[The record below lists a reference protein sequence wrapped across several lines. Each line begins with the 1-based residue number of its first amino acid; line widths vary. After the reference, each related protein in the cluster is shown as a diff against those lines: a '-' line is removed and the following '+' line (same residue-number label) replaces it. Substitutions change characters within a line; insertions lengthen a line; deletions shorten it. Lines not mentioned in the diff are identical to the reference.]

1 MQKSILFTQGLQNDF
16 VKPIGRYDKLPNLL
30 HIGYEESIR
39 LMGLNPAEGPI
50 TNTMK
55 WAYSQSEDDMEIIHI
70 RAWYNKEDP
79 SQKKHLEKFGD
90 HCIAL
95 TEGARFAFKL
105 DKYPRITTIVDSN
118 SQNDFLD
125 TELKELL
132 EPYKGKK
139 MRVGIMGVWTEAKI
153 SYLAYDLTTRYPNF
167 DIAICSA
174 LTAGSSR
181 SQHYYALD
189 QLERL
194 LGVRI
199 IPSIGDFTNFLSDVK
214 ISIPLPLP
222 KLVDMPK
229 IEFEDEGNIGIS
241 EADNSLI
248 RYLFRDCKLISLK
261 TMTGGYSGNLVL
273 SVESIDLHGH
283 KQTPHVL
290 KIGKQKE
297 MGQER
302 ASFEKVEAVLGNT
315 APRISDFADL
325 EGRGALK
332 YRYAA
337 MSGGFS
343 TTFQKMYCSGISSEK
358 TKYFLDIIFK
368 EQLGRFYYAANF
380 EPKNLLKYYSFTPDY
395 APRMKMKIE
404 KVLGADVKSTNKT
417 LALPAGQEFPNP
429 YYFYKDDLTNIIP
442 RANFSS
448 YFSYV
453 HGDLNGANIIIDSH
467 ENVWLIDFFHTGEG
481 HVLRDLLK
489 LENDLLYI
497 YTPINNKGDLEQA
510 IMLTHLLLEVEDLR
524 KPMPDIAKTKIT
536 NPEIIRTYETIKV
549 IRSYYPKLIRED
561 RNPLQ
566 LLIGQ
571 FRYSCHTLSFFES
584 NNWQKLWALYATG
597 WYGQSITKRIKGRGP
612 LRIDYMDIKFTKAGR
627 LGLTILP
634 GRKDNSRNLDED
646 IQTIKQLGV
655 THIVTLITDSELV
668 RYGVEDLIQEYKN
681 ADLNVKRIPIN
692 DQGVCTKL
700 EMDTLLTW
708 INENL
713 SKGANIMVHCVGGLG
728 RTGLV
733 SASYLVKEGLSAES
747 AINEVRTFRSKRAI
761 ESDIQEQFIFEFEKL
776 EGNQE

>member
-1 MQKSILFTQGLQNDF
+1 MQKSILFTQGIQNDF
-16 VKPIGRYDKLPNLL
+16 VKPIGPYDKLPNLL

-39 LMGLNPAEGPI
+39 LMGVSPMEGPI
-50 TNTMK
+50 ANTMK

-70 RAWYNKEDP
+70 RAWYDKED
-79 SQKKHLEKFGD
+79 SLQKKHLDKFGD

-125 TELKELL
+125 TEMEELL
-132 EPYKGKK
+132 EPYKNEK
-139 MRVGIMGVWTEAKI
+139 MKVGIMGVWTEAKI

-199 IPSIGDFTNFLSDVK
+199 ISSIGEFTSFLSGEKVT
-214 ISIPLPLP
+214 ISLPMP

-229 IEFEDEGNIGIS
+229 IEFEKKDDSVIS
-241 EADNSLI
+241 KTDTDLI
-248 RYLFRDCKLISLK
+248 RYLFRDCKSISLK

-273 SVESIDLHGH
+273 SVESIDLQGH

-290 KIGKQKE
+290 KIGNQTE

-337 MSGGFS
+337 MSGGASS
-343 TTFQKMYCSGISSEK
+343 TLQKIYCSGILAEK
-358 TKYFLDIIFK
+358 TKYFLDTVFE

-380 EPKNLLKYYSFTPDY
+380 EPTNLLEHYTYSSEY
-395 APRMKMKIE
+395 ALRMKA
-404 KVLGADVKSTNKT
+404 KVENILGKGTDGSLQSLT
-417 LALPAGQEFPNP
+417 LPTGQEFPNP
-429 YYFYKDDLTNIIP
+429 YYFYKDDLPEIIP
-442 RANFSS
+442 KANFSS

-467 ENVWLIDFFHTGEG
+467 ENVWLIDFFHTGQG
-481 HVLRDLLK
+481 HVLKDLIK

-497 YTPINNKGDLEQA
+497 YTPINNEDDLAQA
-510 IMLTHLLLEVEDLR
+510 LKLTQLLLQVEDLR
-524 KPMPDIAKTKIT
+524 KSLPDIGETGIS
-536 NPEIIRTYETIKV
+536 NPEILRTYETIK
-549 IRSYYPKLIRED
+549 ILRSYYPKLIRED

-566 LLIGQ
+566 LLIAQ
-571 FRYSCHTLSFFES
+571 MRYSCHTLSFFES
-584 NNWQKLWALYATG
+584 NEWQKLWALYATG
-597 WYGQSITKRIKGRGP
+597 WYGKHIATQIKARGP
-612 LRIDYMDIKFTKAGR
+612 LRIDYLNEEYTQKGK
-627 LGLTILP
+627 LGMTILP
-634 GRKDNSRNLDED
+634 GRKDNGRSIFED
-646 IQTIKQLGV
+646 IKNIQQQGV
-655 THIVTLITDSELV
+655 THIITLITDNEFS
-668 RYGVEDLIQEYKN
+668 RYGVEDLMSEYTN
-681 ADLNVKRIPIN
+681 AGLIVKRLPIA
-692 DQGVCTKL
+692 DQGVCTIA
-700 EMDTLLTW
+700 EMDSLLDWTQH
-708 INENL
+708 EL
-713 SKGANIMVHCVGGLG
+713 KEGANIMVHCVGGLG
-728 RTGLV
+728 RTGIV
-733 SASYLVKEGLSAES
+733 AASFLIQQGLSSQA
-747 AINEVRTFRSKRAI
+747 AIDEVRKIRSKRCI
-761 ESDIQEQFIFEFEKL
+761 ESDVQELFIYKY
-776 EGNQE
+776 QK

>member
-39 LMGLNPAEGPI
+39 LMGLNPAEGPV

-79 SQKKHLEKFGD
+79 SQKKHLDKFGD

-105 DKYPRITTIVDSN
+105 DKYPRITTIIDSN
-118 SQNDFLD
+118 NQNDFLD

-132 EPYKGKK
+132 EPYKDEK
-139 MRVGIMGVWTEAKI
+139 MRVGIMGVWTEAKV

-181 SQHYYALD
+181 SQHYYSLD

-199 IPSIGDFTNFLSDVK
+199 IPSIGEFTNFLSDVN

-229 IEFEDEGNIGIS
+229 IEFEEGDDIEIS
-241 EADNSLI
+241 KTDNSLI
-248 RYLFRDCKLISLK
+248 RYLFRDCKSISLK

-290 KIGKQKE
+290 KIGNQKE

-302 ASFEKVEAVLGNT
+302 GSFEKVEAVLGNT

-337 MSGGFS
+337 MSSGSS

-358 TKYFLDIIFK
+358 TKYFLDTIFK
-368 EQLGRFYYAANF
+368 EQLGRFYFAANF
-380 EPKNLLKYYSFTPDY
+380 EPKNLLEYYSFTPDY

-404 KVLGADVKSTNKT
+404 KLLGADVETTNKMLT
-417 LALPAGQEFPNP
+417 LPTGQEFPNP
-429 YYFYKDDLTNIIP
+429 YYFYKDDLPKIIP
-442 RANFSS
+442 SANFSS

-497 YTPINNKGDLEQA
+497 YTPINNEDDLEQA

-524 KPMPDIAKTKIT
+524 RPLPDIGKTKIT
-536 NPEIIRTYETIKV
+536 NPDIIRTYETIKI

-584 NNWQKLWALYATG
+584 NNWQKRWALYATG
-597 WYGQSITKRIKGRGP
+597 WYGQNITNRIKARGP
-612 LRIDYMDIKFTKAGR
+612 LRVDFLDKKFTGNGE
-627 LGLTILP
+627 LGMTILP
-634 GRKDNSRNLDED
+634 GRKDNGRVLEEDLKNLKEQG
-646 IQTIKQLGV
+646 I
-655 THIVTLITDSELV
+655 THIVTLITDSEFT
-668 RYGVEDLIQEYKN
+668 RYGVEGLMDEYKS
-681 ADLNVKRIPIN
+681 AGFITYRLPII
-692 DQGVCTKL
+692 DQGVCSQN
-700 EMDTLLTW
+700 EMDTVIKW
-708 INENL
+708 IGEELND
-713 SKGANIMVHCVGGLG
+713 GANIMIHCVGGLG
-728 RTGLV
+728 RTGIV
-733 SASYLVKEGLSAES
+733 AASFLIQQGLSSQA
-747 AINEVRTFRSKRAI
+747 AIDEVRSTRSKRSI
-761 ESDIQEQFIFEFEKL
+761 ESEVQELFVYKYKKR
-776 EGNQE
+776 